1 MTKFVLHLEEREI
14 CLAHCVV
21 SNLSRC
27 TDNAFGSQPNIANNT
42 SPSTNH
48 KSTTKLTKTQSF
60 KHQKT
65 EGLSTPS
72 FLRKFSFKKQKEST
86 SKMFKKSSPKPE
98 RIIENRI
105 ADFNRNKDYIQAN
118 SRDVTSAIVDA
129 RGGIL
134 VNEYWGVTLEVPMN
148 AIPEGVKQELYF
160 VITDPRTC
168 QNAPPLDLEN
178 GIYQFNYI

>member
-1 MTKFVLHLEEREI
+1 ML
-14 CLAHCVV
+14 
-21 SNLSRC
+21 
-27 TDNAFGSQPNIANNT
+27 
-42 SPSTNH
+42 
-48 KSTTKLTKTQSF
+48 
-60 KHQKT
+60 
-65 EGLSTPS
+65 
-72 FLRKFSFKKQKEST
+72 KKQ
-86 SKMFKKSSPKPE
+86 SPKPE
-98 RIIENRI
+98 RIIENRV

-118 SRDVTSAIVDA
+118 SRDVTSAIVDC

-178 GIYQFNYI
+178 GITKLKNY